1 MERSRSETKA
11 SKNRHTRP
19 CRYFQ
24 TNICQKTADECD
36 FAHIISSEAL
46 KEPRHARPCRF
57 YAAGYCKNGDDCRFR
72 HEAENFAA
80 DLRESPRSFAS
91 DDNNLPPLYIPPTP
105 VSSPPG
111 YYPVY
116 DYTVPPCYY
125 SEEVPYY
132 FNPTGTQTTTV
143 RAEPVAHDRDESTST
158 PRSRSKGKMYKT
170 KPCKFYRTQEGC
182 PKDKEC
188 GFIHEESERRIP
200 GASPTSEDQTGTG
213 LPSKPLSP
221 LEESHKRGYYPITWR
236 VIGGGVLMGVN
247 KSPNPNDG
255 NAQGPPVEPQKLLN
269 ATPPSR
275 DIDLE
280 STLAFPI
287 ERTSGSNISSRHRP
301 SASFDVVTLNMDGPN
316 TSLSTNSSR
325 TRARANSNP
334 STPRISQV
342 TPATLF
348 AAAELP

>member
-1 MERSRSETKA
+1 M
-11 SKNRHTRP
+11 SKLSH
-19 CRYFQ
+19 
-24 TNICQKTADECD
+24 
-36 FAHIISSEAL
+36 
-46 KEPRHARPCRF
+46 
-57 YAAGYCKNGDDCRFR
+57 
-72 HEAENFAA
+72 
-80 DLRESPRSFAS
+80 
-91 DDNNLPPLYIPPTP
+91 LPPLYIPPTP

-125 SEEVPYY
+125 SEEAPYY
-132 FNPTGTQTTTV
+132 FPTGTQTTTV
-143 RAEPVAHDRDESTST
+143 RAEPVAHDRDDSNHT

-200 GASPTSEDQTGTG
+200 GTSSPTSEDQTGAG

-247 KSPNPNDG
+247 KSPNPND
-255 NAQGPPVEPQKLLN
+255 NDVQAPPVVPQKLLN
-269 ATPPSR
+269 TAHPRR

-280 STLAFPI
+280 SPLAPPI
-287 ERTSGSNISSRHRP
+287 KRTSGSNISSRHGP
-301 SASFDVVTLNMDGPN
+301 SASLDTVTLNTNGPN
-316 TSLSTNSSR
+316 TSPSTNSSR

-334 STPRISQV
+334 STPRTSQV
-342 TPATLF
+342 TPTALF
-348 AAAELP
+348 AAELP